1 MAHYDRTGDNHFVYT
16 QTNQK
21 EIDALNVMAY
31 AGYWLLPEKLQ
42 IAANGGLF
50 RYFNFGNDYTH
61 CYTSWFYACSITA
74 YLGNFTLQGYV
85 DNGSRFLEGES
96 KGYHGAYSVVKASYT
111 WRDCQL
117 SLSWA
122 NPLDNN
128 YKAYENELLNRN
140 LYKHIIGYSKG
151 NGNHVALSISWRL
164 SRGGRHKAA
173 ERRIRMSDTDN
184 GIMK

>member
-1 MAHYDRTGDNHFVYT
+1 V
-16 QTNQK
+16 K
-21 EIDALNVMAY
+21 
-31 AGYWLLPEKLQ
+31 LP
-42 IAANGGLF
+42 
-50 RYFNFGNDYTH
+50 R
-61 CYTSWFYACSITA
+61 
-74 YLGNFTLQGYV
+74 YV

-96 KGYHGAYSVVKASYT
+96 KGYNGAYSVVKASYT

-140 LYKHIIGYSKG
+140 LYKHTIGYSRG
-151 NGNHVALSISWRL
+151 NGNQVALSISWRL

-184 GIMK
+184 GIIK